1 MYKIK
6 TKSSAKKRFRITAT
20 GKVKM
25 PQAGKRHGMI
35 KRSNAQIRRQ
45 RGMAIMSKPDAKIV
59 KSYMPNS
66 HAKHKKVFKAAKGF
80 YGRKK
85 NTIRTAKQS
94 VEKSFQYSYRDR
106 RQKKRN
112 FRSLWIQRINAGV
125 REQGLTY
132 SKFINGLNKTKISID
147 RKILADLAYQN
158 PEAFKSIV
166 KKVQSSLN

>member
-59 KSYMPNS
+59 KSYMP
-66 HAKHKKVFKAAKGF
+66 KGF